1 MNPSNPL
8 ESIYYINI
16 PKLELTASKAF
27 EIDPSIPLP
36 VQKKPGEAEG
46 VFNPKEIEAE
56 QILAG
61 MLTILAYDSK
71 NKQLDYYRSILKKV
85 KPNLK
90 KELCEAAILKTKNE
104 DFELAEEIFRALIGF
119 DPDDV
124 AIMLNMALFL
134 DPRADSY
141 RKSGLFEDA
150 DAYDTDACYFYEKAM
165 NAEPPLPDVYF
176 NVGFYYMKQHKY
188 REAKDAFETYLA
200 LTCETSDE
208 EMGENGLYKKE
219 RAQEI
224 INNINNQ
231 NMDDESFKAAYDLIA
246 GGQEEKGLEQIRDF
260 LQSNPKVWNGWFML
274 GWGLRRLERFAD
286 AKQAFLEA
294 LKYGGDSNAD
304 TYNEL
309 SLCYI
314 QEKNFPEAK
323 KCLMKALSMEPEST
337 KIISNL
343 GYLALAMGNRQEARN
358 YFTAVLE
365 YDPKDKI
372 AASELMKLEDDKGFT
387 E

>member
-8 ESIYYINI
+8 GSVYFINI
-16 PKLELTASKAF
+16 PKLELSSCSSF
-27 EIDPSIPLP
+27 EIDPTIPLP
-36 VQKKPGEAEG
+36 VQKKPDETGDN
-46 VFNPKEIEAE
+46 FNPKEIKPE

-71 NKQLDYYRSILKKV
+71 NQHLDYYRSLLKKI

-104 DFELAEEIFRALIGF
+104 DFDLAEEIFRALIGF
-119 DPDDV
+119 DPEDV
-124 AIMLNMALFL
+124 AIILNMALFL
-134 DPRADSY
+134 DQRADSY
-141 RKSGLFEDA
+141 RNSGLFDDA
-150 DAYDTDACYFYEKAM
+150 DAYDSDAFSYYEQAM

-208 EMGENGLYKKE
+208 EMGENGVYKKE

-231 NMDDESFKAAYDLIA
+231 NMDDEAFKAAYDLISS
-246 GGQEEKGLEQIRDF
+246 GQEEKGLEQIRDF

-274 GWGLRRLERFAD
+274 GWGLRRLERYTD

-294 LKYGGDSNAD
+294 LKYGGDTNSD

-309 SLCYI
+309 SLCYV
-314 QEKNFPEAK
+314 QEKDFDEAK
-323 KCLMKALSMEPEST
+323 KCLMKALSLEPEST
-337 KIISNL
+337 KIMSNL
-343 GYLALAMGNRQEARN
+343 GYLALAMGNKQEARN

-365 YDPKDKI
+365 FDPKDKI
-372 AASELMKLEDDKGFT
+372 AASELMKLEQSG

>member
-1 MNPSNPL
+1 MSPSNPL
-8 ESIYYINI
+8 GSVYFINI
-16 PKLELTASKAF
+16 PKLELSSCSSF
-27 EIDPSIPLP
+27 EIDPTIPLP
-36 VQKKPGEAEG
+36 VQKKPDETGDN
-46 VFNPKEIEAE
+46 FNPKEIKPE

-71 NKQLDYYRSILKKV
+71 NQHLDYYRSLLKKI

-104 DFELAEEIFRALIGF
+104 DFDLAEEIFRALIGF
-119 DPDDV
+119 DPEDV
-124 AIMLNMALFL
+124 AIILNLALFP
-134 DPRADSY
+134 DQRADSY
-141 RKSGLFEDA
+141 RNSGLFDDA
-150 DAYDTDACYFYEKAM
+150 DAYDSDAFSYYEQAM

-208 EMGENGLYKKE
+208 EMGENGVYKKE

-231 NMDDESFKAAYDLIA
+231 NMDDEAFKAAYDLISS
-246 GGQEEKGLEQIRDF
+246 GQEEKGLEQIRDF

-274 GWGLRRLERFAD
+274 GWGLRRLERYTD

-294 LKYGGDSNAD
+294 LKYGGDTNSD

-309 SLCYI
+309 SLCYV
-314 QEKNFPEAK
+314 QEKDFDEAK
-323 KCLMKALSMEPEST
+323 KCLMKALSLEPEST
-337 KIISNL
+337 KIMSNL
-343 GYLALAMGNRQEARN
+343 GYLALAMGNKQEARN

-372 AASELMKLEDDKGFT
+372 AASELMKLEQSG

>member
-8 ESIYYINI
+8 ESIYFINI
-16 PKLELTASKAF
+16 PKLDLSSCNSF
-27 EIDPSIPLP
+27 EIDPTIPLP
-36 VQKKPGEAEG
+36 VQKKPGETEEN
-46 VFNPKEIEAE
+46 FNPKEIEPE

-71 NKQLDYYRSILKKV
+71 NTQLDYYRSLLKKI

-104 DFELAEEIFRALIGF
+104 DFDLAEEIFRALIGF
-119 DPDDV
+119 DPEDV

-134 DPRADSY
+134 DQRADSY
-141 RKSGLFEDA
+141 RNSGLFEDA
-150 DAYDTDACYFYEKAM
+150 DAYDSDAYSYYEQAM

-200 LTCETSDE
+200 LTCEMSDD
-208 EMGENGLYKKE
+208 EMGENGVYKKE

-231 NMDDESFKAAYDLIA
+231 NMDDESFKAAYDLISS
-246 GGQEEKGLEQIRDF
+246 GQEEKGLEQVRDF
-260 LQSNPKVWNGWFML
+260 LQNNPKVWNGWFML
-274 GWGLRRLERFAD
+274 GWGLRRLERYSE

-294 LKYGGDSNAD
+294 LKYGGEDNAD

-309 SLCYI
+309 SLCYV
-314 QEKNFPEAK
+314 QEKDFDEAK
-323 KCLMKALSMEPEST
+323 KCLMKAFSLEPEST

-343 GYLALAMGNRQEARN
+343 GYLSLAMGNKQEARN
-358 YFTAVLE
+358 YFTTVLE
-365 YDPKDKI
+365 FDPKDRI
-372 AASELMKLEDDKGFT
+372 AAAELMKLEQDP

>member
-16 PKLELTASKAF
+16 PKLEMSSSSAF
-27 EIDPSIPLP
+27 EIDPTIPLP
-36 VQKKPGEAEG
+36 VQKKIGENEAD
-46 VFNPKEIEAE
+46 FNPKEINAE

-71 NKQLDYYRSILKKV
+71 NQHLDYYRSILKKV

-119 DPDDV
+119 DPEDV
-124 AIMLNMALFL
+124 AIILNMALFL
-134 DPRADSY
+134 DQRADSY
-141 RKSGLFEDA
+141 RNSGLFDDA
-150 DAYDTDACYFYEKAM
+150 DAYDADAYSYYEQAM

-208 EMGENGLYKKE
+208 EMGENGVYKKE

-231 NMDDESFKAAYDLIA
+231 NMDDEAFKAAYDLISS
-246 GGQEEKGLEQIRDF
+246 GQEEKGLRYGTAG
-260 LQSNPKVWNGWFML
+260 LCWAGAYVVWSVM
-274 GWGLRRLERFAD
+274 RRLSRPSLKPLSAAEILI
-286 AKQAFLEA
+286 QILIMSFLFVMFR
-294 LKYGGDSNAD
+294 KR
-304 TYNEL
+304 
-309 SLCYI
+309 I
-314 QEKNFPEAK
+314 
-323 KCLMKALSMEPEST
+323 LM
-337 KIISNL
+337 
-343 GYLALAMGNRQEARN
+343 RQRS
-358 YFTAVLE
+358 VL
-365 YDPKDKI
+365 
-372 AASELMKLEDDKGFT
+372 
-387 E
+387 

>member
-8 ESIYYINI
+8 ESIYFINI
-16 PKLELTASKAF
+16 PSIELTSCNSF
-27 EIDPSIPLP
+27 EIDPTIPLP
-36 VQKKPGEAEG
+36 VQKKPDEEGES
-46 VFNPKEIEAE
+46 FDPKAIQPE

-71 NKQLDYYRSILKKV
+71 NTNLDYYRSILKKI

-104 DFELAEEIFRALIGF
+104 DFDLAEEIFRALIGF
-119 DPDDV
+119 DPEDV
-124 AIMLNMALFL
+124 AIILNMALFL
-134 DPRADSY
+134 DQRADSY
-141 RKSGLFEDA
+141 RNSGLFDDA
-150 DAYDTDACYFYEKAM
+150 DAYDADAYSYYEQAM

-208 EMGENGLYKKE
+208 DMGENGVYKKE

-231 NMDDESFKAAYDLIA
+231 NMEDESFKAAYDLISS
-246 GGQEEKGLEQIRDF
+246 GQEEKGLEQIRDF

-274 GWGLRRLERFAD
+274 GWGLRRLERFSD

-294 LKYGGDSNAD
+294 LKYGGDTNAD

-309 SLCYI
+309 SLCYV
-314 QEKNFPEAK
+314 QEKDFAEAQ
-323 KCLMKALSMEPEST
+323 KCLMKALAMEPEST

-343 GYLALAMGNRQEARN
+343 GYLALAMGNKQEARN

-365 YDPKDKI
+365 FDPKDRI
-372 AASELMKLEDDKGFT
+372 AAAELMKLERSED
-387 E
+387 